1 MPTLLSRIP
10 PDYDAIGWKVIN
22 REKWGQLAS
31 LLSLPATA
39 RLDLVSIV
47 VQARSKARSRKR
59 GLPKPS
65 TSRKEL
71 RRLHG
76 LASKLVDGLRA
87 LDDCSLSAVGM
98 ALDNEQQFKG
108 IPLLSRVPRPG
119 ERGPLEREIEN
130 VETWRERLSRA
141 GEIAEPW
148 QTDAGGDQS
157 LRRLVKELNEF
168 LILHTGRELVRAS
181 TATKTPKG
189 RATACNK
196 FVSEIVLLIFGPEVQ
211 RATIEDAIKDV
222 IKLRR
227 SVGRL

>member
-119 ERGPLEREIEN
+119 ERGPLG
-130 VETWRERLSRA
+130 ERLRMSRL
-141 GEIAEPW
+141 
-148 QTDAGGDQS
+148 GG
-157 LRRLVKELNEF
+157 NGY
-168 LILHTGRELVRAS
+168 HVRARLLNRGKLMRA
-181 TATKTPKG
+181 AT
-189 RATACNK
+189 RAC
-196 FVSEIVLLIFGPEVQ
+196 
-211 RATIEDAIKDV
+211 
-222 IKLRR
+222 
-227 SVGRL
+227 VGL